1 MSLAHWIVERL
12 FLSFDIIVHLFYIV
26 FVLLEILHAWEN
38 AFSGTL
44 PDKISELGNLREI
57 DFAYN
62 WLTGS
67 IPQNIGQATSL
78 GK

>member
-1 MSLAHWIVERL
+1 
-12 FLSFDIIVHLFYIV
+12 
-26 FVLLEILHAWEN
+26 VLLEILHAWEN

-67 IPQNIGQATSL
+67 IPQNIGQSTSL